1 MCPNTERAIRRLER
15 YHVGIPGC
23 LFKGALLWGLAV
35 AAVAIGLWFLG
46 FISRQ
51 VDALLKKQILKH
63 KRRWSHPRSRLSRDL
78 TRWDSIRVAHCAA
91 K

>member
-1 MCPNTERAIRRLER
+1 MHPDTERAIRRLER

-51 VDALLKKQILKH
+51 VDALF
-63 KRRWSHPRSRLSRDL
+63 R
-78 TRWDSIRVAHCAA
+78 
-91 K
+91 